1 MVGTCC
7 ISFDHRDQGLRVG
20 ERLADL
26 RPRLRRTVVY
36 EVRELGRSTDRPFIA
51 AERRGEDVRVGVL
64 DAVRPADGGV
74 ELACVKSTGESYL
87 GDGVESTSA
96 MFQHGNSPRS

>member
-26 RPRLRRTVVY
+26 RPRRRRAVVHQVG
-36 EVRELGRSTDRPFIA
+36 ELGPVWKSTIARPRRKLASSARFRELL
-51 AERRGEDVRVGVL
+51 AEGLRASHRALLGH
-64 DAVRPADGGV
+64 DG
-74 ELACVKSTGESYL
+74 L
-87 GDGVESTSA
+87 G
-96 MFQHGNSPRS
+96 